1 MSHSEPI
8 NKPLVGV
15 IGGVCLCA
23 AAVCYIWFP
32 EQTSLRSATL
42 RIGVVMI
49 ALFLALPKS
58 GEHVRWE
65 RLTPV
70 IVGSVILMALAKKM
84 ILVILPMLVII
95 GILLTIFR
103 PRDKLRPPRAK

>member
-1 MSHSEPI
+1 MSNAELI
-8 NKPLVGV
+8 NKPLVGA
-15 IGGVCLCA
+15 IGVVCLCT

-42 RIGVVMI
+42 RIGVVMV
-49 ALFLALPKS
+49 ALFLALPKA

-70 IVGSVILMALAKKM
+70 IVGAVVLMALAKKM
-84 ILVILPMLVII
+84 VLVILPLLVII

-103 PRDKLRPPRAK
+103 PRDKLRPPRPK